1 MKRIYNKIIKI
12 IKQKGEF
19 IAELNTIVLDLENGV
34 LMHHILT
41 GNLKV
46 QQCIKCDLCDLLS
59 GETGFLNPQKT
70 YYKNFDTP
78 YCLKPDLK
86 KLLTEIKK

>member
-1 MKRIYNKIIKI
+1 MKRTYNKIIKI
-12 IKQKGEF
+12 IKNKGEF

-41 GNLKV
+41 GNIKV
-46 QQCIKCDLCDLLS
+46 RQCIKCDLLS
-59 GETGFLNPQKT
+59 GETKFLHPERT

-78 YCLKPDLK
+78 YCLKSDLR

>member
-1 MKRIYNKIIKI
+1 MKRTYNKIIKI

-19 IAELNTIVLDLENGV
+19 IVELNTIVLDLENGV

-46 QQCIKCDLCDLLS
+46 Q
-59 GETGFLNPQKT
+59 
-70 YYKNFDTP
+70 
-78 YCLKPDLK
+78 
-86 KLLTEIKK
+86 